1 MRSGVDTIQVTPD
14 SHLALPERED
24 EAMADA
30 RDCTVTTGD
39 FIAEW
44 MADAGVNA
52 AELARRLGVTPKHV
66 SELLHGK
73 APLSAR
79 LALALEAVT
88 GVPARTWIQHE
99 AAYREDLARVAA
111 DKELAAQYA
120 AAKAFP
126 LQYLR
131 DLGII
136 TAPASDHAGTVRE
149 LLAFLGVASIDAWHA
164 TWAHG
169 SVAYR
174 RTTVSRRDA
183 PKLAVWLTMAERQ
196 ARNTPLPPYEESA
209 LLALMPR
216 LHALTGNEP
225 VAAIDEATR
234 LLREVGVAL
243 CIVPAIPGLGIAG
256 AARWVGGN
264 PIVQLS
270 LRPETDELWFTLF
283 HELGH
288 VLLLGDDKQLHLNG
302 EAGDAEDAANAFAF
316 SAGGPAQ

>member
-1 MRSGVDTIQVTPD
+1 
-14 SHLALPERED
+14 
-24 EAMADA
+24 MADA
-30 RDCTVTTGD
+30 PDRIVPTGD

-44 MADAGVNA
+44 MADAGINA

-73 APLSAR
+73 APLSAH
-79 LALALEAVT
+79 LALAFEAVT

-99 AAYREDLARVAA
+99 STLREHLAREAA
-111 DKELAAQYA
+111 DKELAEQYG

-126 LQYLR
+126 LKYLR

-136 TAPASDHAGTVRE
+136 TVPASDHAGTVRE

-183 PKLAVWLTMAERQ
+183 PKLAVWLILAERQ
-196 ARNTPLPPYEESA
+196 ARTAPLPPYEENA
-209 LLALMPR
+209 LLALMPG
-216 LHALTGNEP
+216 LYELTGGEP
-225 VAAIDEATR
+225 VAAIDEAMR
-234 LLREVGVAL
+234 LLRDVGVAL
-243 CIVPAIPGLGIAG
+243 CIVPAVPGLGITG

-270 LRPETDELWFTLF
+270 LQPEADDELWFTLF

-288 VLLLGDDKQLHLNG
+288 VLLLGDDKQLHLKG
-302 EAGDAEDAANAFAF
+302 EAGVAEDAANTFAI
-316 SAGGPAQ
+316 SAGRPAQ